1 MLEIKTIKYRLDD
14 SNNFDS
20 VVNKAIADGWELV
33 ERRVLQPLAHPN
45 NGSTYTNTM
54 LYAEL
59 ERGREP
65 VLKEA
70 PKADLGDVCEV
81 LVRLLGAQAT
91 CWEADIRAMLSNKQ
105 ETPEEEEQV
114 VKDCDTCK
122 YSEAHVSEEPCR
134 YCSTNDDH
142 WEPKEEEQIVKDC
155 NTCAYWDQPG
165 HEYPCPSCVG
175 CSQWKPKEE
184 KET

>member
-1 MLEIKTIKYRLDD
+1 MLQIKTIKYMFDD
-14 SNNFDS
+14 SGAFDQA
-20 VVNKAIADGWELV
+20 VNQAIADGWELV
-33 ERRVLQPLAHPN
+33 ERRVLQPLSQPN
-45 NGSTYTNTM
+45 NGSTYTCTM

-59 ERGREP
+59 EKGREP

-81 LVRLLGAQAT
+81 LVRLFGAQAT
-91 CWEADIRAMLSNKQ
+91 CWEADARVVESSKQ
-105 ETPEEEEQV
+105 EAPEEEH
-114 VKDCDTCK
+114 DCLTCK
-122 YSEAHVSEEPCR
+122 HEGVDCNAEPCVSCELCHSSR
-134 YCSTNDDH
+134 

-155 NTCAYWDQPG
+155 NTCAYYDQPN

-184 KET
+184 KAT

>member
-1 MLEIKTIKYRLDD
+1 MLEIKTIRYKLDD
-14 SNNFDS
+14 SANFDS

-33 ERRVLQPLAHPN
+33 ERRVLQPLSQPN

-59 ERGREP
+59 EKGREP

-91 CWEADIRAMLSNKQ
+91 CWEADIRAMLSSKQ
-105 ETPEEEEQV
+105 AAPEEKENS
-114 VKDCDTCK
+114 CHTCK
-122 YSEAHVSEEPCR
+122 YSELNCADEPCR
-134 YCSTNDDH
+134 SCRTNDDH
-142 WEPKEEEQIVKDC
+142 WEPKE
-155 NTCAYWDQPG
+155 
-165 HEYPCPSCVG
+165 
-175 CSQWKPKEE
+175 
-184 KET
+184 